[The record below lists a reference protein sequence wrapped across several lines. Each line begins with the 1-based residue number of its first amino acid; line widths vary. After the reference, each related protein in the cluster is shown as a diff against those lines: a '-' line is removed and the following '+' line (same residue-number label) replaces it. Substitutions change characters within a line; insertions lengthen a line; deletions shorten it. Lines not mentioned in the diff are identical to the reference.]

1 MKFDNRIIWVVIASV
16 GLYGVFLFFSD
27 FNIISKQISNFK
39 YEFLPLILLLVS
51 ISWTPLLVRWQIL
64 LKKNDIN
71 IPIKK
76 SFLLFLG
83 GMSMSITPGHV
94 GELIKSQLIKTIY
107 NIPRTKTAP
116 IIFVEKFY
124 DLTGAII
131 ASIIGIIILGM
142 NASLILISVSILI
155 VIIFLI
161 YYRPIF
167 EFILKRVTKTKFFSK
182 YSENISDSY
191 EIVRNSTTPQ
201 ISSISFGLSIL
212 YWIII
217 SVAVHFILLSFGI
230 ESISILKTISI
241 YSSSVIIGAISFIP
255 GGLGIT
261 EGSLIGLFSLE
272 GIDISLALIL
282 SVMIRI
288 LTMWYSV
295 SIGFIC
301 LKFTGGLSSSK

>member
-27 FNIISKQISNFK
+27 FNIISEQISNFK

-94 GELIKSQLIKTIY
+94 GELIKSQLMKTIY

-142 NASLILISVSILI
+142 DASLILISVSILI

-182 YSENISDSY
+182 YSENLSDSY

-201 ISSISFGLSIL
+201 ISSISFGLSVL

-230 ESISILKTISI
+230 ESVSILKTISI

-272 GIDISLALIL
+272 GIDVSLALIL

>member
-27 FNIISKQISNFK
+27 FNIISEQISNFK

-83 GMSMSITPGHV
+83 GMSMTITPGHV

-142 NASLILISVSILI
+142 DTSLILISVSILI

-201 ISSISFGLSIL
+201 ISSISFGLSVL

-241 YSSSVIIGAISFIP
+241 YSSSVVIGAISFIP

-272 GIDISLALIL
+272 GIDVSLALIL

>member
-27 FNIISKQISNFK
+27 FNIISEQISNFK

-76 SFLLFLG
+76 SFLLFLC

-94 GELIKSQLIKTIY
+94 GELIKSQLMKTIY

-142 NASLILISVSILI
+142 DTNLILISVSILI

-182 YSENISDSY
+182 YSENLSDSY

-201 ISSISFGLSIL
+201 ISSISFGLSVL

-230 ESISILKTISI
+230 ESISVLKTISI

>member
-27 FNIISKQISNFK
+27 FNIISEQISNFK
-39 YEFLPLILLLVS
+39 YELLPLILLLVS

-94 GELIKSQLIKTIY
+94 GELIKSQLMKTIY

-142 NASLILISVSILI
+142 DTSLILISVSILI

-201 ISSISFGLSIL
+201 ISSISFGLSVL

-230 ESISILKTISI
+230 ESISVLKTISI

>member
-64 LKKNDIN
+64 LKKNNIN

-83 GMSMSITPGHV
+83 GMSMTITPGHV

-142 NASLILISVSILI
+142 DASLILISISILI

-201 ISSISFGLSIL
+201 ISSISFGLSVL

-230 ESISILKTISI
+230 ESISVLKTISI

>member
-1 MKFDNRIIWVVIASV
+1 MKFDNRIIWIVIASV

-27 FNIISKQISNFK
+27 FNIISEQISNFK

-142 NASLILISVSILI
+142 DASLILISVSILI

-230 ESISILKTISI
+230 ESVSILKTISI
-241 YSSSVIIGAISFIP
+241 YSSSVVIGAISFIP

-272 GIDISLALIL
+272 GIDISLALVL
-282 SVMIRI
+282 GVMIRI

>member
-27 FNIISKQISNFK
+27 FNIISEQISNFK

-94 GELIKSQLIKTIY
+94 GELIKSQLMKTIY

-142 NASLILISVSILI
+142 DTSLILISVSILI
-155 VIIFLI
+155 VIIFLT

-182 YSENISDSY
+182 YSENLSDSY

-201 ISSISFGLSIL
+201 ISSISFGLSVL

-230 ESISILKTISI
+230 ESISVLKTISI

-272 GIDISLALIL
+272 GIDVSLALIL

>member
-142 NASLILISVSILI
+142 DASLILISVSILI

-201 ISSISFGLSIL
+201 ILSISFGLSIL

>member
-51 ISWTPLLVRWQIL
+51 ISWTPLLIRWQIL
-64 LKKNDIN
+64 LKKNHID

-76 SFLLFLG
+76 SFLLFLC

-94 GELIKSQLIKTIY
+94 GELIKSQLMKTIY

-142 NASLILISVSILI
+142 DTNLILISVSILI

-182 YSENISDSY
+182 YSENLSDSY

-201 ISSISFGLSIL
+201 ISSISFGLSVL

-230 ESISILKTISI
+230 ESISVLKTISI

-272 GIDISLALIL
+272 GIDVSLALIL

>member
-1 MKFDNRIIWVVIASV
+1 M
-16 GLYGVFLFFSD
+16 
-27 FNIISKQISNFK
+27 
-39 YEFLPLILLLVS
+39 
-51 ISWTPLLVRWQIL
+51 
-64 LKKNDIN
+64 
-71 IPIKK
+71 
-76 SFLLFLG
+76 FLLWYAL
-83 GMSMSITPGHV
+83 PG
-94 GELIKSQLIKTIY
+94 
-107 NIPRTKTAP
+107 AP
-116 IIFVEKFY
+116 NGVW
-124 DLTGAII
+124 
-131 ASIIGIIILGM
+131 
-142 NASLILISVSILI
+142 LI
-155 VIIFLI
+155 VAAMTIATAAIAFAEVFNNAMLPTIESENKFGSLSGLGYGLGYFGGLVALIIFLI

-212 YWIII
+212 YWVII
-217 SVAVHFILLSFGI
+217 SIAVHFILLSFGI
-230 ESISILKTISI
+230 DSINILKTISI

>member
-142 NASLILISVSILI
+142 DASLILISVSILI

-201 ISSISFGLSIL
+201 ISSISFGLSVL

-241 YSSSVIIGAISFIP
+241 YSSSVVIGAISFIP

>member
-51 ISWTPLLVRWQIL
+51 ISWTPLLIRWQIL
-64 LKKNDIN
+64 LKKNHID

-76 SFLLFLG
+76 SFLLFLS
-83 GMSMSITPGHV
+83 GMSMTITPGHV

-142 NASLILISVSILI
+142 DTNLILISVSILI

-182 YSENISDSY
+182 YSENLSDSY

-201 ISSISFGLSIL
+201 ISSISFGLSVL

-230 ESISILKTISI
+230 ESISVLKTISI

-272 GIDISLALIL
+272 GIDVSLALIL

>member
-64 LKKNDIN
+64 LKKNNIN

-142 NASLILISVSILI
+142 DISIILISVSILI

-201 ISSISFGLSIL
+201 ISSISFGLSVL

-241 YSSSVIIGAISFIP
+241 YSSSVVIGAISFIP

>member
-27 FNIISKQISNFK
+27 FNIISEQISNFK

-76 SFLLFLG
+76 SFLLFLC

-94 GELIKSQLIKTIY
+94 GELIKSQLMKTIY

-142 NASLILISVSILI
+142 DTNLILISVSILI

-182 YSENISDSY
+182 YSENLSDSY

-201 ISSISFGLSIL
+201 ISSISFGLSVL

-230 ESISILKTISI
+230 ESVSILKTISI

-272 GIDISLALIL
+272 GIDVSLALIL

>member
-27 FNIISKQISNFK
+27 FNIISEQISNFK

-76 SFLLFLG
+76 SFLLFLC

-94 GELIKSQLIKTIY
+94 GELIKSKLMKTIY

-142 NASLILISVSILI
+142 DTNLILISVSILI

-201 ISSISFGLSIL
+201 ISSISFGLSVL

-230 ESISILKTISI
+230 ESISVLKTISI

-272 GIDISLALIL
+272 GIDVSLALIL

>member
-27 FNIISKQISNFK
+27 FNIISEQISNFK

-94 GELIKSQLIKTIY
+94 GELIKSQLMKTIY

-142 NASLILISVSILI
+142 DTSLILISVSILI

-201 ISSISFGLSIL
+201 ISLISFGLSIL

-230 ESISILKTISI
+230 ESVSILKTISI
-241 YSSSVIIGAISFIP
+241 YSSSVVIGAISFIP

>member
-1 MKFDNRIIWVVIASV
+1 MKFDNRIIWVIIASV

-27 FNIISKQISNFK
+27 FNIISKHISNFK

-83 GMSMSITPGHV
+83 GMSMTITPGHV

-142 NASLILISVSILI
+142 DASLILISVSILI

-201 ISSISFGLSIL
+201 ISSISFGLSVL

>member
-27 FNIISKQISNFK
+27 FNIISEQISNFK

-76 SFLLFLG
+76 SFLLFLC

-94 GELIKSQLIKTIY
+94 GELIKSQLMKTIY

-142 NASLILISVSILI
+142 DTSLILISVSILI

-182 YSENISDSY
+182 YSENLSDSY

-230 ESISILKTISI
+230 ESVSILKTISI

-272 GIDISLALIL
+272 GIDVSLALIL

>member
-27 FNIISKQISNFK
+27 FNIISEQISNFK

-94 GELIKSQLIKTIY
+94 GELIKSQLMKTIY

-142 NASLILISVSILI
+142 DTSLILISVSILI

-182 YSENISDSY
+182 YSENLSDSY

-201 ISSISFGLSIL
+201 ISSISFGLSVL

-230 ESISILKTISI
+230 ESISVLKTISI

>member
-51 ISWTPLLVRWQIL
+51 ISWTPLLVRLQIL
-64 LKKNDIN
+64 LKKNHIN
-71 IPIKK
+71 IPIIK

-83 GMSMSITPGHV
+83 GMSMTITPGHV

-142 NASLILISVSILI
+142 DASLILISVSILI

-161 YYRPIF
+161 YYRPLF

-201 ISSISFGLSIL
+201 NSSISFGLSIL

>member
-27 FNIISKQISNFK
+27 FNIISEQISNFK

-94 GELIKSQLIKTIY
+94 GELIKSQLMKTIY

-142 NASLILISVSILI
+142 DTSLILISVSILI

-191 EIVRNSTTPQ
+191 EIVRNSTTPR
-201 ISSISFGLSIL
+201 ILSISFGLSIL

-230 ESISILKTISI
+230 ESISVLKTISI

-272 GIDISLALIL
+272 GIDVSLALIL

>member
-64 LKKNDIN
+64 LKKNNIN

-142 NASLILISVSILI
+142 DASLILISVSILI

-201 ISSISFGLSIL
+201 ISSISFGLSVL

>member
-76 SFLLFLG
+76 SFLLFLC

-142 NASLILISVSILI
+142 DASLILISVSILI

-182 YSENISDSY
+182 YSENLSDSY

-201 ISSISFGLSIL
+201 ISSISFGLSVL

>member
-83 GMSMSITPGHV
+83 GMSMTITPGHV

-142 NASLILISVSILI
+142 DASLILISVSILI

-201 ISSISFGLSIL
+201 ISSISFGLSVL

>member
-1 MKFDNRIIWVVIASV
+1 MKFDNRIIWIVIASV
-16 GLYGVFLFFSD
+16 GLYGVILFFSD

-39 YEFLPLILLLVS
+39 YELLPLILLLVS

-64 LKKNDIN
+64 LKKNNIN

-76 SFLLFLG
+76 SFLLFLS

-142 NASLILISVSILI
+142 DISIILILVSILI
-155 VIIFLI
+155 VIIFLV

-217 SVAVHFILLSFGI
+217 SIAVHFILLSFGI
-230 ESISILKTISI
+230 DSINILKTISI
-241 YSSSVIIGAISFIP
+241 YSSSVVIGAISFIP

>member
-83 GMSMSITPGHV
+83 GMSMTITPGHV

-142 NASLILISVSILI
+142 DASLILISVSILI

-212 YWIII
+212 YWVII
-217 SVAVHFILLSFGI
+217 SIAVHFILLSFGI
-230 ESISILKTISI
+230 ESISVLKTISI

-272 GIDISLALIL
+272 GIDISLALVL

>member
-27 FNIISKQISNFK
+27 FNIISEQISNFK

-142 NASLILISVSILI
+142 DTSLILISVSILI

-182 YSENISDSY
+182 YSENLSDSY

-201 ISSISFGLSIL
+201 ISSISFGLSVL

-230 ESISILKTISI
+230 ESVSILKTISI

-272 GIDISLALIL
+272 GIDVSLALIL

>member
-64 LKKNDIN
+64 LKKNNIN

-142 NASLILISVSILI
+142 DASLILISVSILI

-182 YSENISDSY
+182 YSENLSDSY

-241 YSSSVIIGAISFIP
+241 YSSSVVIGAISFIP

-272 GIDISLALIL
+272 GIDISLALVL
-282 SVMIRI
+282 GVMIRI

>member
-64 LKKNDIN
+64 LKKNNIN

-76 SFLLFLG
+76 SFLLFLS

-142 NASLILISVSILI
+142 DASLILISVSILI

>member
-1 MKFDNRIIWVVIASV
+1 MKFDNRIIWVIIASV

-142 NASLILISVSILI
+142 DASLILISVSILI

-272 GIDISLALIL
+272 GIDISLALVL
-282 SVMIRI
+282 GVMIRI

>member
-27 FNIISKQISNFK
+27 FNIISEQISNFK

-83 GMSMSITPGHV
+83 GMSMSITPGHL
-94 GELIKSQLIKTIY
+94 GELIKSQLMKTIY

-142 NASLILISVSILI
+142 DTSLILISVSILI

-201 ISSISFGLSIL
+201 ISSISFGLSVL

-241 YSSSVIIGAISFIP
+241 YSSSVVIGAISFIP

-272 GIDISLALIL
+272 GIDVSLALIL

>member
-142 NASLILISVSILI
+142 DASLILISASILI

-241 YSSSVIIGAISFIP
+241 YSSSVVIGAISFIP

>member
-27 FNIISKQISNFK
+27 FNIISEQISNFK

-76 SFLLFLG
+76 SFLLFLC

-94 GELIKSQLIKTIY
+94 GELIKSQLMKTIY

-142 NASLILISVSILI
+142 DTSLILISVSILI

-182 YSENISDSY
+182 YSENLSDSY

-201 ISSISFGLSIL
+201 ISSISFGLSVL

-230 ESISILKTISI
+230 ESISVLKTISI

-272 GIDISLALIL
+272 GIDVSLALIL

>member
-83 GMSMSITPGHV
+83 GMSMTITPGHV

-142 NASLILISVSILI
+142 DASLILISVSILI

-212 YWIII
+212 YWVII
-217 SVAVHFILLSFGI
+217 SIAVHFILLSFGI
-230 ESISILKTISI
+230 DSINILKTISI
-241 YSSSVIIGAISFIP
+241 YSSSVVIGAISFIP

>member
-39 YEFLPLILLLVS
+39 YELLPLILLLVS

-64 LKKNDIN
+64 LKKNNIN

-131 ASIIGIIILGM
+131 ASIMGIIILGM
-142 NASLILISVSILI
+142 DASLILISVSILI

-212 YWIII
+212 YWVII
-217 SVAVHFILLSFGI
+217 SIAVHFILLSFGI
-230 ESISILKTISI
+230 DSINILKTISI
-241 YSSSVIIGAISFIP
+241 YSSSVVIGAISFIP
-255 GGLGIT
+255 GGLGVT

>member
-64 LKKNDIN
+64 LKKNNIN

-142 NASLILISVSILI
+142 DASLILISVSILI

-217 SVAVHFILLSFGI
+217 SVAVHFILLAFGI

>member
-51 ISWTPLLVRWQIL
+51 ISWTPLLIRWQIL
-64 LKKNDIN
+64 LKKNHIN

-83 GMSMSITPGHV
+83 GMSMTITPGHV

-116 IIFVEKFY
+116 II
-124 DLTGAII
+124 
-131 ASIIGIIILGM
+131 GIIILGM
-142 NASLILISVSILI
+142 DASLILISVSILI

-201 ISSISFGLSIL
+201 ISSISFGLSVL

>member
-27 FNIISKQISNFK
+27 FNIISEQISNFK

-94 GELIKSQLIKTIY
+94 GELIKSQLMKTIY

-142 NASLILISVSILI
+142 DTNLILISVSILI
-155 VIIFLI
+155 VIIFLT

-182 YSENISDSY
+182 YSENLSDSY

-201 ISSISFGLSIL
+201 ISSISFGLSVL

-230 ESISILKTISI
+230 ESISVLKTISI

-272 GIDISLALIL
+272 GIDVSLALIL

>member
-64 LKKNDIN
+64 LKKNNIN

-142 NASLILISVSILI
+142 DASLILISVSILI